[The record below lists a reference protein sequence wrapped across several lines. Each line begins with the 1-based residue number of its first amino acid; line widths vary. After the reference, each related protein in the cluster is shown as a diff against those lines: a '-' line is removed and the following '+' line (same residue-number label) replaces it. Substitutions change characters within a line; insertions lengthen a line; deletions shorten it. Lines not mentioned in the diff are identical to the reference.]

1 MTVKKQSPKQEPFL
15 NTVARKL
22 GYAAGALTNVAQG
35 LTDNISALPQA
46 AATKVRST
54 AKTVTD
60 SMRRRQQ
67 SQNQQSQKKKHRA
80 ARKGNARK
88 TAVTR
93 KGKPTAKKSASRVK
107 AVTRKKK

>member
-1 MTVKKQSPKQEPFL
+1 MTPKKQVVKNEEPFL

-35 LTDNISALPQA
+35 LTDNLSALPQA

-60 SMRRRQQ
+60 SIGRR
-67 SQNQQSQKKKHRA
+67 QQSQKKKHRT
-80 ARKGNARK
+80 ARKGNTRK
-88 TAVTR
+88 TAVAR
-93 KGKPTAKKSASRVK
+93 RGKPAAKKSAGRVK